1 MANTEFVLSVLA
13 NAPSRKRFFV
23 RARRARAKRH
33 LRYHAPMTLVGI
45 ISDTHGR
52 LDPLAYAALADC
64 DHIIHAGDIGAP
76 GILRELET
84 LAPITAVLGNND
96 YAEYGPS
103 VGRFARFVVDDVKFL
118 VAHYPRDVRISS
130 FGGGAVAAGDS
141 IPDICVHG
149 HTHVPRLEYGK
160 EARPAQ
166 FVLCPGSASRPR
178 GGNPASVA
186 KVVIEG
192 GAVASICIEA
202 LDGAVLMKVG

>member
-1 MANTEFVLSVLA
+1 
-13 NAPSRKRFFV
+13 
-23 RARRARAKRH
+23 
-33 LRYHAPMTLVGI
+33 MTLVGI

-118 VAHYPRDVRISS
+118 VAHYPRDVRISA

-149 HTHVPRLEYGK
+149 HTHVAKLEYGK
-160 EARPAQ
+160 GARPAQ
-166 FVLCPGSASRPR
+166 FVICPGSASRPR
-178 GGNPASVA
+178 RGAPASIA
-186 KVVIEG
+186 KVSLEDGCVKAVTIESLEG
-192 GAVASICIEA
+192 
-202 LDGAVLMKVG
+202 DVLMRVG